1 MTATPPASPRRKQGV
16 LFPLLA
22 PRAGDVLSCTNN
34 RYRYTNILQSVK
46 RHARALVFMGVRCMV
61 EPMLI
66 DLKALLVEREDC
78 DAGTVSK
85 LREALAQGG
94 TQYRTLREVTEVIKK
109 KIESASGAA
118 VKRWHLKLGIASFF
132 LGYVQQAVDHLRQ
145 SEGALANFYLGRALV
160 SRREFDEALKA
171 YDKAEKSGYNANQ
184 VQLQRAGIYRQKGD
198 LHQAHAI
205 LNKLAELSSHS
216 AEYHFQLASCH
227 LAEGE
232 RLTAIDHLEKAEKY
246 DPAHTGV
253 LFQLAHANDL
263 AGNDEEAIGF
273 YERCLKHPPIHV
285 GVLKNLGVLYEDH
298 EKYDKAVECYRRVL
312 TGDPTDEQARLFLKD
327 SQASQTMY
335 YSPEEE
341 HTFNR
346 FSQVLEISVTDFE
359 LSVRSRNCLKKMNIK
374 TLGDLT
380 RISEQ
385 QLLSSKNFGETSL
398 EEIKEIMTSK
408 GLRLGQ
414 SLEEGTPTDTRY
426 RPQQLSE
433 QEQAVLNKSISD
445 LNLSV
450 RARKCMNRLG
460 INMVGDLVNRT
471 ADELLESKNFG
482 ITSLSEVREKLSQL
496 GLTLRG
502 D

>member
-1 MTATPPASPRRKQGV
+1 MAEA
-16 LFPLLA
+16 
-22 PRAGDVLSCTNN
+22 
-34 RYRYTNILQSVK
+34 
-46 RHARALVFMGVRCMV
+46 
-61 EPMLI
+61 MLI
-66 DLKALLVEREDC
+66 DLKALLIEREDC
-78 DAGTVSK
+78 DAGTVQK

-94 TQYRTLREVTEVIKK
+94 TQYRTLRDVTEVLKK
-109 KIESASGAA
+109 KIEGSSGAA
-118 VKRWHLKLGIASFF
+118 AKRWHLKLGIASFF
-132 LGYVQQAVDHLRQ
+132 LGYMQQAVEHLRQ
-145 SEGALANFYLGRALV
+145 SEGALANFYLGRALS
-160 SRREFDEALKA
+160 SRREFDESLKA
-171 YDKAEKSGYNANQ
+171 YDKAEKAGYTASQ

-198 LHQAHAI
+198 LQHARSI
-205 LNKLAELSSHS
+205 LGKLGDLGSHS
-216 AEYHFQLASCH
+216 AEYHFQLASCY

-232 RLTAIDHLEKAEKY
+232 RLSAIEHLEKAEKL
-246 DPAHTGV
+246 DPSHSGA

-263 AGNDEEAIGF
+263 AGNDDEAIGF
-273 YERCLKHPPIHV
+273 YERCLKHPPVHV

-298 EKYDKAVECYRRVL
+298 EKYDKAAECYRRVL
-312 TGDPTDEQARLFLKD
+312 SSDPTDEQARLFLKD

-335 YSPEEE
+335 YNPEEE
-341 HTFNR
+341 HAFSR
-346 FSQVLEISVTDFE
+346 FSQVLEIPVTDFE

-380 RISEQ
+380 RVSEQ

-398 EEIKEIMTSK
+398 SEIKEMMATK

-414 SLEEGTPTDTRY
+414 SLEEGAQHDMRF
-426 RPQQLSE
+426 RPQQQLSE
-433 QEQAVLNKSISD
+433 QEQAVLNKPVSD

-460 INMVGDLVNRT
+460 INTLGDLIQRT

-482 ITSLSEVREKLSQL
+482 MTSLSEVREKLAQY

>member
-1 MTATPPASPRRKQGV
+1 
-16 LFPLLA
+16 
-22 PRAGDVLSCTNN
+22 
-34 RYRYTNILQSVK
+34 
-46 RHARALVFMGVRCMV
+46 MV

-94 TQYRTLREVTEVIKK
+94 NQYRSLRDVTEAIKK
-109 KIESASGAA
+109 KIEASSGAA
-118 VKRWHLKLGIASFF
+118 AKRWHLKLGIASFF
-132 LGYVQQAVDHLRQ
+132 LGYMQQAAEHLRQ
-145 SEGALANFYLGRALV
+145 GEGALANFYLARALT

-184 VQLQRAGIYRQKGD
+184 VQLQRAGIYRQKSD
-198 LHQAHAI
+198 LHQARAI
-205 LNKLAELSSHS
+205 LNKLADLASHS
-216 AEYHFQLASCH
+216 AEYHYQLACCY

-232 RLTAIDHLEKAEKY
+232 RLKAVEHLEKAEKF

-263 AGNDEEAIGF
+263 AGNDDEAIVF
-273 YERCLKHPPIHV
+273 YERCLKHPPVHV

-312 TGDPTDEQARLFLKD
+312 AGDPTDEQARLFLKD

-341 HTFNR
+341 HAFSR
-346 FSQVLEISVTDFE
+346 FSQVLETPVTDFE

-380 RISEQ
+380 RINEQ

-398 EEIKEIMTSK
+398 DEIKEIMASK

-414 SLEEGTPTDTRY
+414 SLEEGAQHDMRF
-426 RPQQLSE
+426 RAPQQLSE
-433 QEQAVLNKSISD
+433 QEQAVLNKPVSD

-460 INMVGDLVNRT
+460 INSLADLVSRT

-482 ITSLSEVREKLSQL
+482 MTSLSEVREKLGQY